1 MLRLVTFGGLW
12 LADDERGRLPL
23 PEKAL
28 LAFVYMMVE
37 GEEELPREHL
47 ARILWSGDKEAA
59 KINFRKMIERVRKCA
74 ARGWHVPIEFLAS
87 TVRLTKPPL
96 EADFMFFS
104 ADLTAR
110 SELRSAAKLL
120 TLRFLEG
127 VDLPSALKTWAETQ
141 RERHWHMLRNL
152 FLDVSRRAE
161 DWQDLGLL
169 KEVAKQLLER
179 HPNDMAVQEVL
190 VEAHRREGGA
200 TLGLAVLPRHVKFAA
215 STDTTTSPVQALLE
229 LPRLVLLAPPGVDEG
244 ASYPAR
250 ALLEDITIN
259 LCSLRTVAV
268 VAPYTAERIRR
279 HPDKISQ
286 LETHAISYVIDTRV
300 GPDGLFVQMIFL
312 PSDSLLWA
320 ERFDLNP
327 NLLVSHRK
335 QVAQMV
341 VAAISNHLRLSETM
355 LADYRAQP
363 EVYRSYLAS
372 SQHLNKFTLPDV
384 RRARN
389 AFRETLKMRSDF
401 APALAGLS
409 RTYSWEWVLTARGD
423 GELLRQAEQTAQRA
437 VSLEPELASAHREFA
452 LSKLYIGD
460 VDASLE
466 AFDQAEKLSPHLADA
481 VCGYADALVHASKP
495 AEGLAKI
502 AKAMALNPIC
512 PDDYFWIAAGASY
525 FLGRFDASI
534 GYIERMEDPSSA
546 RRLLAASYAM
556 AGDMTKA
563 RMHRRKAQELNPYFD
578 LDKWLSVL
586 PVREQWQKDIY
597 REGLLK
603 AGF

>member
-200 TLGLAVLPRHVKFAA
+200 TLGLPVLPRHVKFAA

>member
-12 LADDERGRLPL
+12 LADDDQGRLPL

-28 LAFVYMMVE
+28 LALVYLMAE
-37 GEEELPREHL
+37 QKAELPREHL
-47 ARILWSGDKEAA
+47 ARLLWSGDQEAA
-59 KINFRKMIERVRKCA
+59 KTNFRKMIERVRKCA
-74 ARGWHVPIEFLAS
+74 ANGWRLPMEFSTS
-87 TVRLTKPPL
+87 TVDLTGVPVD
-96 EADFMFFS
+96 ADFMLFS
-104 ADLTAR
+104 ADLDPG
-110 SELRSAAKLL
+110 EHLRSASNLL
-120 TLRFLEG
+120 TLRFLDG
-127 VDLPSALKTWAETQ
+127 VDLPSTLKLWAEKQ
-141 RERHWHMLRNL
+141 RERHWNTLRDL
-152 FLDVSRRAE
+152 FLRVSATALDRT
-161 DWQDLGLL
+161 DSILV

-179 HPNDMAVQEVL
+179 HPDDVVVQEVL
-190 VEAHRREGGA
+190 MEAHRREGGA
-200 TLGLAVLPRHVKFAA
+200 TYPLAALPRDMDFSV
-215 STDTTTSPVQALLE
+215 STDITISPVHVTRE
-229 LPRLVLLAPPGVDEG
+229 LPRLVLLAPLGIDDG

-250 ALLEDITIN
+250 ALLEDITIS
-259 LCSLRTVAV
+259 LCSLRSVAV
-268 VAPYTAERIRR
+268 VAPYTAERIRS
-279 HPDKISQ
+279 HPDKVSQ
-286 LETHAISYVIDTRV
+286 LETHAISYVIDTRM

-320 ERFDLNP
+320 ERFHLDP

-341 VAAISNHLRLSETM
+341 VAAISNHLRLSETI

-437 VSLEPELASAHREFA
+437 VRLEPELASAHRELA

-466 AFDQAEKLSPHLADA
+466 AFDQAERLSPHLADA

-525 FLGRFDASI
+525 FLGRFDAAI

-546 RRLLAASYAM
+546 RRLLAASHAM

-578 LDKWLSVL
+578 LEKWLSVL

>member
-1 MLRLVTFGGLW
+1 L
-12 LADDERGRLPL
+12 LAAAAAQDRQDLPL
-23 PEKAL
+23 
-28 LAFVYMMVE
+28 
-37 GEEELPREHL
+37 
-47 ARILWSGDKEAA
+47 I
-59 KINFRKMIERVRKCA
+59 
-74 ARGWHVPIEFLAS
+74 
-87 TVRLTKPPL
+87 
-96 EADFMFFS
+96 
-104 ADLTAR
+104 
-110 SELRSAAKLL
+110 
-120 TLRFLEG
+120 
-127 VDLPSALKTWAETQ
+127 
-141 RERHWHMLRNL
+141 
-152 FLDVSRRAE
+152 
-161 DWQDLGLL
+161 

-179 HPNDMAVQEVL
+179 HPDDMAVQEVL
-190 VEAHRREGGA
+190 VETHRRQGGTTPRLPA
-200 TLGLAVLPRHVKFAA
+200 LPGRPELAALTDAA
-215 STDTTTSPVQALLE
+215 IPPVQVMSE
-229 LPRLVLLAPPGVDEG
+229 LPRLVLLAPTGIDDR
-244 ASYPAR
+244 ASYPAH
-250 ALLEDITIN
+250 ALLEDITIS

-268 VAPYTAERIRR
+268 VAPYTAERIRS
-279 HPDKISQ
+279 HPDKLAQ
-286 LETHAISYVIDTRV
+286 LETHAISYVIDTRL

-320 ERFDLNP
+320 ERFHLDP

-341 VAAISNHLRLSETM
+341 VEAINHHLRRSEAI

-423 GELLRQAEQTAQRA
+423 GELLRQAEQVAQRA
-437 VSLEPELASAHREFA
+437 VTLEPELASAHRELA

-460 VDASLE
+460 VDHSLE
-466 AFDQAEKLSPHLADA
+466 AFDRAEQLSPHLADA

-495 AEGLAKI
+495 SEGLAKI
-502 AKAMALNPIC
+502 EKAMALNPIC

-525 FLGRFDASI
+525 FLGRFDAAI

-546 RRLLAASYAM
+546 RRLLAASHAM
-556 AGDMTKA
+556 AGDMAKA
-563 RMHRRKAQELNPYFD
+563 RIHRRKAQELNPHFD
-578 LDKWLSVL
+578 VDKWLSVL
-586 PVREQWQKDIY
+586 PVREQWQKDVY

>member
-1 MLRLVTFGGLW
+1 MLRLVTFGSLW
-12 LADDERGRLPL
+12 IADDEQGRLPL

-28 LAFVYMMVE
+28 LALVYMMVE
-37 GEEELPREHL
+37 GEEKLPREHL
-47 ARILWSGDKEAA
+47 ARLLWSGDPEAA
-59 KINFRKMIERVRKCA
+59 KTNFRKMIERVRKCA
-74 ARGWHVPIEFLAS
+74 ASGWRLPMESS
-87 TVRLTKPPL
+87 TLNVKLTGLPVD
-96 EADFMFFS
+96 ADFMLFS
-104 ADLTAR
+104 ADPAGYDQLRTA
-110 SELRSAAKLL
+110 SKLL
-120 TLRFLEG
+120 TLRFLDG
-127 VDLPSALKTWAETQ
+127 VDLPSALKSWAETQ
-141 RERHWHMLRNL
+141 RERHWSGLRDL
-152 FLDVSRRAE
+152 LLAAAAAQDR
-161 DWQDLGLL
+161 QDLPLI

-179 HPNDMAVQEVL
+179 HPDDMAVQEVL
-190 VEAHRREGGA
+190 VETHRRQGGTTPRLPA
-200 TLGLAVLPRHVKFAA
+200 LPGRPELAALTDAA
-215 STDTTTSPVQALLE
+215 IPPVQVMSE
-229 LPRLVLLAPPGVDEG
+229 LPRLVLLAPTGIDDR
-244 ASYPAR
+244 ASYPAH
-250 ALLEDITIN
+250 ALLEDITIS

-268 VAPYTAERIRR
+268 VAPYTAERIRS
-279 HPDKISQ
+279 HPDKLAQ
-286 LETHAISYVIDTRV
+286 LETHAISYVIDTRL

-320 ERFDLNP
+320 ERFHLDP

-341 VAAISNHLRLSETM
+341 VEAINHHLRRSEAI

-389 AFRETLKMRSDF
+389 AFRETLKMRNDF

-423 GELLRQAEQTAQRA
+423 GELLRQAEQVAQRA
-437 VSLEPELASAHREFA
+437 VTLEPELASAHRELA

-460 VDASLE
+460 VDHSLE
-466 AFDQAEKLSPHLADA
+466 AFDRAEQLSPHLADA

-495 AEGLAKI
+495 SEGLAKI
-502 AKAMALNPIC
+502 EKAMALNPIC

-525 FLGRFDASI
+525 FLGRFDAAI

-546 RRLLAASYAM
+546 RRLLAASHAM
-556 AGDMTKA
+556 AGDMAKA
-563 RMHRRKAQELNPYFD
+563 RIHRRKAQELNPHFD
-578 LDKWLSVL
+578 VDKWLSVL
-586 PVREQWQKDIY
+586 PVREQWQKDVY